1 VSQAIIDL
9 FQAIDV
15 RKKEQR
21 ALVVAACK
29 LELLASQCKKAAT
42 VVEARQVVGER
53 KVSQFLL
60 GHALLDRIAG
70 CPN

>member
-1 VSQAIIDL
+1 VPQAIIDL

-29 LELLASQCKKAAT
+29 F
-42 VVEARQVVGER
+42 VQV
-53 KVSQFLL
+53 
-60 GHALLDRIAG
+60 
-70 CPN
+70 